1 MVDPRTRQALTQW
14 TLAQPAVSAFVH
26 AWVQDRTERDDVLQE
41 VAVAVL
47 ESYETYD
54 PSRPFLPWAL
64 GIARHLAADSLRRRR
79 RRPLLL
85 GQEAAEALA
94 GAVAEVA
101 DAERD
106 RLSHL
111 SRCIQELD
119 GRAREIC
126 ELRYRQDLAPSAI
139 ASMLGI
145 QPNTAA
151 KALQRVREQ
160 LRQCIERRVRA
171 EAGL

>member
-1 MVDPRTRQALTQW
+1 V
-14 TLAQPAVSAFVH
+14 
-26 AWVQDRTERDDVLQE
+26 
-41 VAVAVL
+41 
-47 ESYETYD
+47 
-54 PSRPFLPWAL
+54 
-64 GIARHLAADSLRRRR
+64 AADSLRRRR